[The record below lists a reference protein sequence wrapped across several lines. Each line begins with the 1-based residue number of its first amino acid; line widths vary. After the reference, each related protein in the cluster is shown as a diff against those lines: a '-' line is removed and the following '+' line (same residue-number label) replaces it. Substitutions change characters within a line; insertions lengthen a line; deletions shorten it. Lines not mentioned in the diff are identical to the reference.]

1 MRHFAIFC
9 FILLSSLLS
18 FAQDASSGAI
28 RGTVTDLTGA
38 RIAGATVGFINNA
51 TGIRYGATTNSEG
64 QFAFQLLPPAEYSG
78 RASASGM
85 SAQTTPALQVSVGAT
100 TEINFRLTV
109 AEPGKQSQFLE
120 SRRWWI
126 PSQAQYR
133 R

>member
-64 QFAFQLLPPAEYSG
+64 QFAFSCFRQLSIRGAPRPA
-78 RASASGM
+78 AC
-85 SAQTTPALQVSVGAT
+85 
-100 TEINFRLTV
+100 
-109 AEPGKQSQFLE
+109 
-120 SRRWWI
+120 RRK
-126 PSQAQYR
+126 PRQR
-133 R
+133 CR